1 VADGPECSSCGP
13 LEAPA
18 PIETASWAVL
28 TSLRS
33 VDADA
38 ALASTKTGCPPRR
51 RGRDLEP
58 VAAASEMPT
67 AADDEEAGEPLLF
80 VTPCAALT

>member
-1 VADGPECSSCGP
+1 
-13 LEAPA
+13 
-18 PIETASWAVL
+18 VL

-38 ALASTKTGCPPRR
+38 ALRIDEDWLPARVGAVE
-51 RGRDLEP
+51 DLEP

-67 AADDEEAGEPLLF
+67 AADDEEAW
-80 VTPCAALT
+80 